1 MSGGHSE
8 GHTLATG
15 LAAHGDSVLLAGN
28 LGSIIATAAAPQQDG
43 RRGRA
48 IGTTPGAASITL
60 SDSLVEVLGAHGVDT
75 YFGVAG
81 GAIEPLFNAL
91 ARQERVGRARLVSMR
106 SEAGAAFAAD
116 GFYRATGR
124 PAVCT
129 GTTGPGIS
137 NMITGLM
144 SAHADR
150 IPLLVLTPQVSQAK
164 QGRGALQDSS
174 TDGHDLTRMLRDCTR
189 YSTAVTHPEQL
200 PHKLARALWSLCAK
214 PAGPVHLSIAQD
226 ILAGSSDR
234 VPFDA
239 ARGPFTLG
247 NTVDGAA
254 VDRLVEAVAHASAP
268 VFYVGDDAGMD
279 AERLFEVA
287 RRHGGLVVSSPAG
300 KHWIGHLDGNYRGV
314 LGFSGHRSAALAAE
328 QADVVVAFG
337 ATFDE
342 LSTNAWTVF
351 GSAPVYAVDAH
362 VEHFHRCAGS
372 RPILASTAEVV
383 RRLLEAPS
391 ARARRAAVP
400 VAAPALRED
409 PAEPR
414 PGPVHPAR
422 LMDFLNR
429 RLPEDVVV
437 HVDAGNAFSW
447 STHHLTRAL
456 PATYRVAMGLSTM
469 CWAIGAAVGAAVA
482 RSRRTLCIV
491 GDGSMLMSS
500 MELTVAVQH
509 QLPITFV
516 VLNDACYGMVRH
528 GQQLSGAEPIG
539 FELGHV
545 AFDRLAQACGAGG
558 VRVETEQDLY
568 GLPDSCFLDDA
579 GGPWVIDVVIDRDA
593 VSPMIERVR
602 GLKALSSG

>member
-1 MSGGHSE
+1 M
-8 GHTLATG
+8 ATG
-15 LAAHGDSVLLAGN
+15 LATHADGLSPTGN
-28 LGSIIATAAAPQQDG
+28 RGSIVATTAAPLQDG
-43 RRGRA
+43 RRARSSA
-48 IGTTPGAASITL
+48 APPSAASTTL
-60 SDSLVEVLGAHGVDT
+60 SDRLVEVLGEHGVDT

-91 ARQERVGRARLVSMR
+91 ARQQRSGRARLVPMR
-106 SEAGAAFAAD
+106 SEGGAAFAAD

-124 PAVCT
+124 TAVCT

-144 SAHADR
+144 SAQADR
-150 IPLLVLTPQVSQAK
+150 IPLLVLTPQVTQAK

-189 YSTAVTHPEQL
+189 YSTTVTHPEQL
-200 PHKLARALWSLCAK
+200 PHKLAHALWSLRAK
-214 PAGPVHLSIAQD
+214 PGGPVHLSIAQD
-226 ILAGSSDR
+226 ILAGSDDR

-239 ARGPFTLG
+239 ARGSFALG
-247 NTVDGAA
+247 DAIDGAA
-254 VDRLVEAVAHASAP
+254 VDRLVEAVARASAP
-268 VFYVGDDAGMD
+268 LFYVGDDAGMA

-287 RRHGGLVVSSPAG
+287 RRHGGLVISSPAG
-300 KHWIGHLDGNYRGV
+300 KRWIGHRDGSYRGV

-328 QADVVVAFG
+328 QADVVIALG

-362 VEHFHRCAGS
+362 VEHLHRCAGA

-383 RRLLEAPS
+383 RRLLDAPS
-391 ARARRAAVP
+391 ARRQRSPAP
-400 VAAPALRED
+400 TVAAAARD
-409 PAEPR
+409 SAEPR

-429 RLPEDVVV
+429 RLPDDIVV

-469 CWAIGAAVGAAVA
+469 CWAIGAAVGATVA
-482 RSRRTLCIV
+482 RPRRTLCIV

-500 MELTVAVQH
+500 LELTVAVQH

-516 VLNDACYGMVRH
+516 VLNDGCYGMVRH
-528 GQQLSGAEPIG
+528 GQQLSGAEPVG
-539 FELGHV
+539 FELGQV
-545 AFDRLAQACGAGG
+545 AFDRLAQACGARG
-558 VRVETEQDLY
+558 VRVEVEQGLHE
-568 GLPDSCFLDDA
+568 LPDACFVDDA
-579 GGPWVIDVVIDRDA
+579 GGPWVVDVVIDREA

-602 GLKALSSG
+602 GLKSLSGG